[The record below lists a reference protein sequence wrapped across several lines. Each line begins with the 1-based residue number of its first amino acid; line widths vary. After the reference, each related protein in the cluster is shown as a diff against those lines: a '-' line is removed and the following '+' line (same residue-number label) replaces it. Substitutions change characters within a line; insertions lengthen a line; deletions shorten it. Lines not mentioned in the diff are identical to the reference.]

1 MQELFIEL
9 IQVSIGCREHFSSA
23 PSNEEWHA
31 LFEMVQKQALTGLC
45 KVSLDKLPECQW
57 PPYDVVLKWYAA
69 SRQIEIRNYE
79 VNLAVSKVTLW
90 FNRNGFV
97 SCILKGQG
105 NALLY
110 PKSGMRTAGDID
122 IWVEGGCRRVI
133 KFARRCGISGKA
145 CYHHIDWRPYN
156 DISMEVHYRPTFMLN
171 PFYNYR
177 LQKWFEKY
185 ADLQF
190 NNVVSLPQ
198 GEGQIAVPTFRF
210 NVIYQL
216 SHIANHFFQEG
227 IGLRQF
233 ADYYF
238 LLLRNKDAVDVRFK
252 EDLEDELKYLGLH
265 DFARAVMWVLGR
277 VFLMD
282 RVYMIVPPDEK
293 RGSFL
298 LDEIIEGG
306 NFGQYDNRIFC
317 GVQVNSVRHNIAR
330 IYRDVRLL
338 RFFPSECLC
347 EPVFRFWHFLWRYMN
362 NHIHISFY

>member
-1 MQELFIEL
+1 MTVLFLELL
-9 IQVSIGCREHFSSA
+9 QVAVGCRTCLSYA
-23 PSNEEWHA
+23 PSSDEWRTLSDIARRQAVDWLCFAA
-31 LFEMVQKQALTGLC
+31 LER
-45 KVSLDKLPECQW
+45 LPQGQW
-57 PPYDVVLKWYAA
+57 PPRDLVLEWSAL
-69 SRQIEIRNYE
+69 RRRIEMRNHE
-79 VNLAVSKVTLW
+79 VNKAAVAVTGW
-90 FNRNGFV
+90 FKARGYRT
-97 SCILKGQG
+97 CILKGQG

-110 PKSGMRTAGDID
+110 PSTMVRTPGDID
-122 IWVEGGCRRVI
+122 IWVEGGCRCVI
-133 KFARRCGISGKA
+133 KLARKCGISGKA

-156 DISMEVHYRPTFMLN
+156 GISVEVHYRPTFMLN
-171 PFYNYR
+171 PIHNNR
-177 LQKWFEKY
+177 LQKWFEKH
-185 ADLQF
+185 ANMQF
-190 NNVVSLPQ
+190 DNAVSIPQ
-198 GEGQIAVPTFRF
+198 CDGVISVPTFSF
-210 NVIYQL
+210 NAVYQL